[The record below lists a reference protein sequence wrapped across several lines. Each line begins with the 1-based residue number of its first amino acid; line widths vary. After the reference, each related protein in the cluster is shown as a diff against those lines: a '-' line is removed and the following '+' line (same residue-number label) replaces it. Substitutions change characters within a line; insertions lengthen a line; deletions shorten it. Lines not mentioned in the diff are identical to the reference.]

1 MLILNQLRSHQGP
14 KSKAQSPQVHRMTDK
29 GQRVL
34 LCDTCRRYLER
45 NPHMARQPEH
55 VNAMLELVEIVPGDN
70 IFQHMTTPGRYLHF
84 AAVED
89 RAGTVNVTELEDM
102 ERWKKRKG

>member
-1 MLILNQLRSHQGP
+1 MSFLGRLRSHQGP
-14 KSKAQSPQVHRMTDK
+14 KSKAQSDQIHRMTDK

-45 NPHMARQPEH
+45 NPHMARQSEH
-55 VNAMLELVEIVPGDN
+55 ATTMLELVEIMPGDGVY
-70 IFQHMTTPGRYLHF
+70 QHMTVPGRYLHF

-89 RAGTVNVTELEDM
+89 RAGTVNVAELEDM
-102 ERWKKRKG
+102 ERWKKRKR